1 MQINR
6 KLGWLRDYADIRDFS
21 PEHSMI
27 KPMLTKIRKSP
38 VKSIPGMPGKI
49 DLRGLCSPVE
59 DQEDIGSCTANAG
72 VALIEYFE
80 NKAYHKFLDA
90 SRLFLYKV
98 TRNYLQLQG
107 DTGAYLRSTIAAMAL
122 FGVPPEKYWPYDTSL
137 FDEEPPT
144 FCYSFAQN
152 FKAIKYFRLDSHEHS
167 PNEVLMRI
175 KKFLATGFPSMF
187 GFTVFDSVEQS
198 NNNDGQIPFP
208 NPETDRAVGGHAVA
222 AVGYDDKKVI
232 KNERQGKPK
241 TTGAF
246 LIRNSWGKDWGEDGY
261 GWLPYDYVLKSNL
274 ASDWWTLIKQ
284 DYIDLQIFDQM

>member
-1 MQINR
+1 MKLNK
-6 KLGWLRDYADIRDFS
+6 KLGWLKDYADIRDFS
-21 PEHSMI
+21 PEHNMI

-38 VKSIPGMPGKI
+38 LNNKSDLPEKM
-49 DLRGLCSPVE
+49 DLRSLCSPVE

-98 TRNYLQLQG
+98 TRNYMQVQG

-122 FGVPPEKYWPYDTSL
+122 FGVPPEKYWPYDTSR

-144 FCYSFAQN
+144 FCYSFAQSY
-152 FKAIKYFRLDSHEHS
+152 KAIKYFRLDSHGLS
-167 PNEVLMRI
+167 QEVVLNRI
-175 KKFLATGFPSMF
+175 KNFLSTGFPSMF
-187 GFTVFDSVEQS
+187 GFTVFDSIEQS
-198 NNNDGQIPFP
+198 GNNNGQIPFP
-208 NPETDRAVGGHAVA
+208 NPETDRVVGGHAVA
-222 AVGYDDKKVI
+222 AVGYNDKKVI
-232 KNERQGKPK
+232 QNENQGKPK

-246 LIRNSWGKDWGEDGY
+246 LIRNSWGKGWGEDGY

-284 DYIDLQIFDQM
+284 DYIDLNIFN